1 MVSGP
6 LGGKGEFMAN
16 MRKCECRKAVEIS
29 VARKAKLAKGNEN
42 KWHTGDGT
50 GSSPAVP
57 ECGIAALGTQ

>member
-1 MVSGP
+1 
-6 LGGKGEFMAN
+6 

-42 KWHTGDGT
+42 KWHTGDGP